1 MIIQRV
7 QRGKVGREVDITEQ
21 ELDGFLATEGAVK
34 ELSPELFVRQILVSD
49 QNKANSLLMDIDN
62 GADFANLAKESSTSS
77 NASSGGEMGWR
88 NLADLPSLFADAL
101 KNKKKGYISPPLKG
115 GSGYFILKLEDK
127 RGDLVRFEEQWNVRH
142 ILMMTTKLRDATFT
156 KKELEEVRAR
166 VVGGEDFSLLAKEY
180 SEDPGSASRGGDLD
194 WLSLGKTAPAFEK
207 MMLESPVNEISPVFE
222 SEFGFHFLQV
232 LETRTEDLTEEVVF
246 ALGKA
251 LGTELINRKQDD
263 FIIARDGRVSSPQ
276 LFKCLSEGVL
286 STGSNVLDIG
296 IVPSPVFYHSTFS
309 LNSSSGAIITGSHNP
324 ADYNGFKIIFNNNS
338 TSSEEIQLIKKR
350 IVEQDFLKGTG
361 NIKSLDAVETYVEE
375 VINNIKLTRPLN
387 ISIDC
392 GNGAAGVVAER
403 IYKSLGCQVQ
413 GLFCDLD
420 GEFPNHHPDPS
431 KPENVEDLIKSVAK
445 NNSDIGL

>member
-1 MIIQRV
+1 MKKNIYIVLSILLTLTVSAKIEVLDRVAIIVGEGVVLESQVNNMLENIKTRYQEQGAPMPPQEVMLEQVQERLIIEELQLQMGRQAGIRVGDGELNQAFENIAQSNGLSLERFIETLEAEGESYEELRSQVRKEMIIQRV

-49 QNKANSLLMDIDN
+49 QNKANSLLMDIEN
-62 GADFANLAKESSTSS
+62 GADFANLAKENSTSS

-127 RGDLVRFEEQWNVRH
+127 RGDLVRFEDQWNVRH
-142 ILMMTTKLRDATFT
+142 ILMMTTKLRDETFT

-207 MMLESPVNEISPVFE
+207 MMIESPVNEISPVFE

-232 LETRTEDLTEEVVF
+232 LETRTEDLTEEVIKDRAYGILF
-246 ALGKA
+246 ARKFDE
-251 LGTELINRKQDD
+251 ELENSLRTTRAEA
-263 FIIARDGRVSSPQ
+263 FIE
-276 LFKCLSEGVL
+276 FKE
-286 STGSNVLDIG
+286 LD
-296 IVPSPVFYHSTFS
+296 
-309 LNSSSGAIITGSHNP
+309 
-324 ADYNGFKIIFNNNS
+324 
-338 TSSEEIQLIKKR
+338 
-350 IVEQDFLKGTG
+350 
-361 NIKSLDAVETYVEE
+361 
-375 VINNIKLTRPLN
+375 
-387 ISIDC
+387 
-392 GNGAAGVVAER
+392 
-403 IYKSLGCQVQ
+403 
-413 GLFCDLD
+413 
-420 GEFPNHHPDPS
+420 
-431 KPENVEDLIKSVAK
+431 
-445 NNSDIGL
+445 

>member
-1 MIIQRV
+1 MKKNIYIALTILLTLPVSAKIEVLDRVAIIVGEGVVLESQVNNMLENIKTRYQEQGAPMPPQEVMLEQVQERLIIEELQLQMGRQAGIRVGDGELNQAFENIAQSNGLSLERFIETLEAEGESYEELRLQVRKEMIIQRV

-49 QNKANSLLMDIDN
+49 QNKANSLLMDIEN
-62 GADFANLAKESSTSS
+62 GADFVDLAKENSTSS

-142 ILMMTTKLRDATFT
+142 ILMMTTKLRDETFT

-166 VVGGEDFSLLAKEY
+166 VVNGEDFSLLAKEY
-180 SEDPGSASRGGDLD
+180 SEDPGSASRGGELD

-232 LETRTEDLTEEVVF
+232 LETRTEDLTEEVIKDRAYGILF
-246 ALGKA
+246 ARKFDE
-251 LGTELINRKQDD
+251 ELENSLRTTRAEA
-263 FIIARDGRVSSPQ
+263 FIE
-276 LFKCLSEGVL
+276 FKE
-286 STGSNVLDIG
+286 LD
-296 IVPSPVFYHSTFS
+296 
-309 LNSSSGAIITGSHNP
+309 
-324 ADYNGFKIIFNNNS
+324 
-338 TSSEEIQLIKKR
+338 
-350 IVEQDFLKGTG
+350 
-361 NIKSLDAVETYVEE
+361 
-375 VINNIKLTRPLN
+375 
-387 ISIDC
+387 
-392 GNGAAGVVAER
+392 
-403 IYKSLGCQVQ
+403 
-413 GLFCDLD
+413 
-420 GEFPNHHPDPS
+420 
-431 KPENVEDLIKSVAK
+431 
-445 NNSDIGL
+445 

>member
-1 MIIQRV
+1 MIMKKNIYIVLSILLTLPVSAKIEVLDRVAIIVGEGVVLESQVNNMLENIKTRYQEQGAPMPPQEVMLEQVQERLIIEELQLQMGRQAGIRVGDGELNQAFENIAQSNGLSLESFIETLEAEGESYEELRSQVRKEMIIQRV

-49 QNKANSLLMDIDN
+49 QNKANSLLMDIEN
-62 GADFANLAKESSTSS
+62 GADFASLAKENSTSS

-142 ILMMTTKLRDATFT
+142 ILMMTTKLRDETFT

-207 MMLESPVNEISPVFE
+207 MMIESPVNEISPVFE

-232 LETRTEDLTEEVVF
+232 LETRTEDLTEEVIKDRAYGILF
-246 ALGKA
+246 ARKFDE
-251 LGTELINRKQDD
+251 ELENSLRTTRAEA
-263 FIIARDGRVSSPQ
+263 FIE
-276 LFKCLSEGVL
+276 FKE
-286 STGSNVLDIG
+286 LD
-296 IVPSPVFYHSTFS
+296 
-309 LNSSSGAIITGSHNP
+309 
-324 ADYNGFKIIFNNNS
+324 
-338 TSSEEIQLIKKR
+338 
-350 IVEQDFLKGTG
+350 
-361 NIKSLDAVETYVEE
+361 
-375 VINNIKLTRPLN
+375 
-387 ISIDC
+387 
-392 GNGAAGVVAER
+392 
-403 IYKSLGCQVQ
+403 
-413 GLFCDLD
+413 
-420 GEFPNHHPDPS
+420 
-431 KPENVEDLIKSVAK
+431 
-445 NNSDIGL
+445 

>member
-1 MIIQRV
+1 MKKNIYIALSILLTLPVSAKIEVLDRIAIIVGEGVVLESQVNNMLENIKTRYQEQGAPMPPQEVMLEQVQERLIIEELQLQMGRQAGIRVGDGELNQAFENIAQSNGLSLESFIETLEAEGESYEELRSQVRKEMIIQRV

-49 QNKANSLLMDIDN
+49 QNKANSLLMDIEN
-62 GADFANLAKESSTSS
+62 GADFANLAKENSTSS

-142 ILMMTTKLRDATFT
+142 ILMMTTKLRDETFT

-207 MMLESPVNEISPVFE
+207 MMIESPVNEISPVFE

-232 LETRTEDLTEEVVF
+232 LETRTEDLTEEVIKDRAYGILF
-246 ALGKA
+246 ARKFDE
-251 LGTELINRKQDD
+251 ELENSLRTTRAEA
-263 FIIARDGRVSSPQ
+263 FIE
-276 LFKCLSEGVL
+276 FKE
-286 STGSNVLDIG
+286 LD
-296 IVPSPVFYHSTFS
+296 
-309 LNSSSGAIITGSHNP
+309 
-324 ADYNGFKIIFNNNS
+324 
-338 TSSEEIQLIKKR
+338 
-350 IVEQDFLKGTG
+350 
-361 NIKSLDAVETYVEE
+361 
-375 VINNIKLTRPLN
+375 
-387 ISIDC
+387 
-392 GNGAAGVVAER
+392 
-403 IYKSLGCQVQ
+403 
-413 GLFCDLD
+413 
-420 GEFPNHHPDPS
+420 
-431 KPENVEDLIKSVAK
+431 
-445 NNSDIGL
+445 

>member
-1 MIIQRV
+1 MIMKKNIYIALTILLTLPVSAKIEVLDRVAIIVGEGVVLESQVNNMLENIKTRYQEQGAPMPPQEVMLEQVQERLIIEELQLQMGRQAGIRVGDGELNQAFENIAQSNGLSLESFIETLEAEGESYEELRSQVRKEMIIQRV
-7 QRGKVGREVDITEQ
+7 QRGKVGREVNITEQ

-49 QNKANSLLMDIDN
+49 QNKANSLLMDIEN
-62 GADFANLAKESSTSS
+62 GADFANLAKENSTSS

-142 ILMMTTKLRDATFT
+142 ILMMTTKLRDETFT

-207 MMLESPVNEISPVFE
+207 MMIESPVNEISPVFE

-232 LETRTEDLTEEVVF
+232 LETRTEDLTEEVIKDRAYGILF
-246 ALGKA
+246 ARKFDE
-251 LGTELINRKQDD
+251 ELENSLRTTRAEA
-263 FIIARDGRVSSPQ
+263 FIE
-276 LFKCLSEGVL
+276 FKE
-286 STGSNVLDIG
+286 LD
-296 IVPSPVFYHSTFS
+296 
-309 LNSSSGAIITGSHNP
+309 
-324 ADYNGFKIIFNNNS
+324 
-338 TSSEEIQLIKKR
+338 
-350 IVEQDFLKGTG
+350 
-361 NIKSLDAVETYVEE
+361 
-375 VINNIKLTRPLN
+375 
-387 ISIDC
+387 
-392 GNGAAGVVAER
+392 
-403 IYKSLGCQVQ
+403 
-413 GLFCDLD
+413 
-420 GEFPNHHPDPS
+420 
-431 KPENVEDLIKSVAK
+431 
-445 NNSDIGL
+445 

>member
-1 MIIQRV
+1 MKKKIYIALSILLALPLSAKIQILDRVAIIVGEGVVLESQVNNMLENIKTRYQEQGAPMPPQEVMLEQVQERLIIEELQLQMGRQAGIRVGDGELNQAFENIAQSNGLSLESFIETLEAEGESYEELRSQVRKEMIIQRV
-7 QRGKVGREVDITEQ
+7 QRGKVGREVNITEQ

-207 MMLESPVNEISPVFE
+207 MMIESPVNEISPVFE

-232 LETRTEDLTEEVVF
+232 LETRTEDLTEEVIKDRAYGILF
-246 ALGKA
+246 ARKFDE
-251 LGTELINRKQDD
+251 ELENSLRTTRAEA
-263 FIIARDGRVSSPQ
+263 FIE
-276 LFKCLSEGVL
+276 FKE
-286 STGSNVLDIG
+286 LD
-296 IVPSPVFYHSTFS
+296 
-309 LNSSSGAIITGSHNP
+309 
-324 ADYNGFKIIFNNNS
+324 
-338 TSSEEIQLIKKR
+338 
-350 IVEQDFLKGTG
+350 
-361 NIKSLDAVETYVEE
+361 
-375 VINNIKLTRPLN
+375 
-387 ISIDC
+387 
-392 GNGAAGVVAER
+392 
-403 IYKSLGCQVQ
+403 
-413 GLFCDLD
+413 
-420 GEFPNHHPDPS
+420 
-431 KPENVEDLIKSVAK
+431 
-445 NNSDIGL
+445 

>member
-1 MIIQRV
+1 MIMKKNIYIFLSILLALPLSAKIEILDRVAIIVGEGVVLESQVNNMLENIKTRYQEQGAPMPPQEVMLEQVQERLIIEELQLQMGRQAGIRVGDGELNQAFENIAQSNGLSLESFIETLEAEGESYEELRSQVRKEMIIQRV

-49 QNKANSLLMDIDN
+49 QNKANSLLMDIEN
-62 GADFANLAKESSTSS
+62 GADFVDLAKENSTSS

-127 RGDLVRFEEQWNVRH
+127 RGDLVRFEDQWNVRH
-142 ILMMTTKLRDATFT
+142 ILMMTTKLRDKTFT

-207 MMLESPVNEISPVFE
+207 MMIESPVNEISPVFE

-232 LETRTEDLTEEVVF
+232 LETRTEDLTEEVIKDRAYGILF
-246 ALGKA
+246 ARKFDE
-251 LGTELINRKQDD
+251 ELENSLRTTRAEA
-263 FIIARDGRVSSPQ
+263 FIE
-276 LFKCLSEGVL
+276 FKE
-286 STGSNVLDIG
+286 LD
-296 IVPSPVFYHSTFS
+296 
-309 LNSSSGAIITGSHNP
+309 
-324 ADYNGFKIIFNNNS
+324 
-338 TSSEEIQLIKKR
+338 
-350 IVEQDFLKGTG
+350 
-361 NIKSLDAVETYVEE
+361 
-375 VINNIKLTRPLN
+375 
-387 ISIDC
+387 
-392 GNGAAGVVAER
+392 
-403 IYKSLGCQVQ
+403 
-413 GLFCDLD
+413 
-420 GEFPNHHPDPS
+420 
-431 KPENVEDLIKSVAK
+431 
-445 NNSDIGL
+445 